1 MKKPST
7 SGAMVDLFV
16 LLFIVISVQTVW
28 ATMIR
33 PHAEAIRAADLER
46 MMHDRTTCRRSRRSS
61 S

>member
-28 ATMIR
+28 
-33 PHAEAIRAADLER
+33 
-46 MMHDRTTCRRSRRSS
+46 RR
-61 S
+61 